1 MALFRK
7 PVKNN
12 AEIPT
17 ASMSDIAFLLLI
29 FFMVSTVFS
38 NEVGLQIVLPGKGET
53 VKVKSSN
60 IAKIYVKAD
69 GTVNLNG
76 NPIKVKEI
84 ALTAKKMLVEND
96 SLIFSIKT
104 QRAAKYQMLI
114 SVFDQLRMANA
125 ERISFAPSGKRK

>member
-1 MALFRK
+1 MTLKK
-7 PVKNN
+7 PAPNK

-29 FFMVSTVFS
+29 FFMVSTIFS

-60 IAKIYVKAD
+60 IAKVYVKSD

-76 NPIKVKEI
+76 NPIKVNEL
-84 ALTAKKMLVEND
+84 ATSARKMLVQND

-104 QRAAKYQMLI
+104 QRKAKYNMLI
-114 SVFDQLRMANA
+114 KVFDQLRIANA
-125 ERISFAPSGKRK
+125 ERISFAPSGKK

>member
-1 MALFRK
+1 MASFRK
-7 PVKNN
+7 PAPSK

-29 FFMVSTVFS
+29 FFMVSTIFS

-60 IAKIYVKAD
+60 IAKVYVKAD

-76 NPIKVKEI
+76 NPIKVEEI
-84 ALTAKKMLVEND
+84 APAARKMLVEND

-104 QRAAKYQMLI
+104 QRKAKYKMLI
-114 SVFDQLRMANA
+114 AVFDQLRMANA
-125 ERISFAPSGKRK
+125 ERISFAPSGKK